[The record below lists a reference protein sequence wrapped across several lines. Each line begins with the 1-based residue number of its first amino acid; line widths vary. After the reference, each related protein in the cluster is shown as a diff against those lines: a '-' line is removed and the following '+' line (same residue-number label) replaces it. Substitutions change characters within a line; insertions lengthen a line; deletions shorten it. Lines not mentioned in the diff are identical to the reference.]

1 MYKKKYVYYLYMSNK
16 NIKNLLVTVRKTYDQ
31 SGDSKNV
38 GPTADNTSRIALLKK
53 VQVRT
58 NYFDTAA
65 NKTKYVQLWGLNNL
79 KNNKGNQSGSTG
91 DSGIRTK
98 FVGIFPRM
106 GF

>member
-1 MYKKKYVYYLYMSNK
+1 MSNT
-16 NIKNLLVTVRKTYDQ
+16 NIKKLLVTVRKTYDQ

-38 GPTADNTSRIALLKK
+38 GPTADNSSRIALLKK

-58 NYFDTAA
+58 YYFDATAS
-65 NKTKYVQLWGLNNL
+65 KTKYAQLWGLNNL
-79 KNNKGNQSGSTG
+79 SAEGNKTGSGG

-106 GF
+106 NF